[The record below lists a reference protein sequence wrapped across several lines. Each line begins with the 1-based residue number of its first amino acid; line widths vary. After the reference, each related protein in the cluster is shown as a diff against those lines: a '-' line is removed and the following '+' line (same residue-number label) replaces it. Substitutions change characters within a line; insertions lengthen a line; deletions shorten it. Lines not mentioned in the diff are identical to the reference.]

1 MKTMKREIIDLR
13 TDWISGKWIADK
25 GEEHWGGAGLI
36 VTDKPREDSAVVV
49 VTRYAG
55 EVSSLIVELR
65 DRLGDHLDYL
75 SKYAFYP
82 RLGDAANRCI
92 EKEGDVLES
101 LINQIL
107 GEAEDIAYEWD
118 A

>member
-25 GEEHWGGAGLI
+25 EEEHWGGAGLI
-36 VTDKPREDSAVVV
+36 VTNKPREDSAVVV

-107 GEAEDIAYEWD
+107 GEAEYIAYEWD

>member
-1 MKTMKREIIDLR
+1 MKTMEQEIIDLR
-13 TDWISGKWIADK
+13 TDWISGKWEPRKD
-25 GEEHWGGAGLI
+25 EEHWGGAGLI

-49 VTRYAG
+49 VTKYAN

-65 DRLGDHLDYL
+65 DRQGDHLDYL

-82 RLGDAANRCI
+82 RLGEAANRCI
-92 EKEGDVLES
+92 AKEGDGLSS
-101 LINQIL
+101 LINEIL

-118 A
+118 E